1 LRFAFGLAFGPPAT
15 TAKARRIA
23 ANVAK
28 LPELLRNIPSSDADV
43 VIPISTTVTY
53 YVTRADSGEL
63 FVEIIT
69 YRDIPR

>member
-1 LRFAFGLAFGPPAT
+1 MGEVSL
-15 TAKARRIA
+15 
-23 ANVAK
+23 V
-28 LPELLRNIPSSDADV
+28 ADV
-43 VIPISTTVTY
+43 VIPIGTKVTY